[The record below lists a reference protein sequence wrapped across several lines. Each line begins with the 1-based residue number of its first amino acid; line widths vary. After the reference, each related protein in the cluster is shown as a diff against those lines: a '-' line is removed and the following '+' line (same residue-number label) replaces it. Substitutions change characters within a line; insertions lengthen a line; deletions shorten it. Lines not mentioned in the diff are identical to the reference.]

1 MLCNRDQPAS
11 QSFGLLIMSL
21 LYFVGRWPSMHNF
34 SINFI
39 GFVACSCYF
48 SSLYL
53 GELTRFYK
61 LYVNPQSDVLFY
73 GGEAVWFI
81 WFSLWLIYTLS
92 CFLSATIHVVTWLH
106 PEHTHIMCSSE
117 AFLESIL
124 YTLCSM
130 QLLLCCPWFGL
141 KKNPVNLQTHTHSLV
156 VMWACMRFHTV
167 PQKEQQAHVLV
178 N

>member
-1 MLCNRDQPAS
+1 MLCVACLTLLRHLVEGNNRKQWDGKLQVSLRFSAAPWSTVASLFTCGLCNRDQPAS

-73 GGEAVWFI
+73 GGGGSVI
-81 WFSLWLIYTLS
+81 YLIL
-92 CFLSATIHVVTWLH
+92 FVTN
-106 PEHTHIMCSSE
+106 
-117 AFLESIL
+117 L
-124 YTLCSM
+124 YTELFFVYYYTCGYMTSS
-130 QLLLCCPWFGL
+130 W
-141 KKNPVNLQTHTHSLV
+141 THTHYVLKWS
-156 VMWACMRFHTV
+156 FFGIYTV
-167 PQKEQQAHVLV
+167 YSV
-178 N
+178 